1 MSVPFSCSKYFLPAC
16 SFSFSYPSLSQSKSF
31 RFIEVL
37 SNNFSFYGSC
47 FGVMSKNSLLTP
59 RLLEFSPLCPSLF
72 YQIYDPFSV
81 NFFIRYK
88 VEVWG
93 SFFWIWMSICSDIVC
108 WKDCPFSVELHLHL
122 CQNLLSI
129 LWGSVS
135 GLCSGGLWVYPFART
150 TSCDYYD
157 FILKVLKLGNDIPPP
172 LIFFLKIV
180 LTIIVSLPFHVNFSI
195 ILHILKNPAGIFI

>member
-93 SFFWIWMSICSDIVC
+93 SFFWIWMSIYSKIICGKDYPFFTTLPLNLCQKISFLRE
-108 WKDCPFSVELHLHL
+108 WKDRLATQRSHLEVTYLTRNLH
-122 CQNLLSI
+122 QNKKGTHKI
-129 LWGSVS
+129 LQ
-135 GLCSGGLWVYPFART
+135 
-150 TSCDYYD
+150 
-157 FILKVLKLGNDIPPP
+157 
-172 LIFFLKIV
+172 
-180 LTIIVSLPFHVNFSI
+180 
-195 ILHILKNPAGIFI
+195 